1 MQPIDFKP
9 IVVDHYIRHPRMQ
22 VEDLYKLAH
31 QAAMGSEHA
40 VIDIQSA
47 REWLINELDNLPLTS
62 VEPLIDMISPDRSIV
77 RVHLK
82 PFIESGG
89 DPENLLQAFMRTANE
104 FHGST
109 DMLRAYW
116 KDIKV
121 LAQLGEI
128 PFPLDSLK
136 SFINLME
143 AAKYPAV
150 HHSAQYQQAYHPNYR
165 VIAHKFLPSGTPNQ
179 EFQSAR

>member
-1 MQPIDFKP
+1 MEPIDFKP
-9 IVVDHYIRHPRMQ
+9 IVVDHYFRYPRMQ

-47 REWLINELDNLPLTS
+47 RQWLSNELEKLPLTS
-62 VEPLIDMISPDRSIV
+62 AEPLIDLISPDRNIA

-82 PFIESGG
+82 PFFESGG
-89 DPENLLQAFMRTANE
+89 DPENLLQAFLRTANE
-104 FHGST
+104 FHGSM
-109 DMLRAYW
+109 DLLRVYW

-128 PFPLDSLK
+128 PVPPDSLEA
-136 SFINLME
+136 FIGRME

-165 VIAHKFLPSGTPNQ
+165 VVAYKFLPLGTPNQ
-179 EFQSAR
+179 DF

>member
-1 MQPIDFKP
+1 MEPIDFKP
-9 IVVDHYIRHPRMQ
+9 IVEDHYFRYPRMQ

-47 REWLINELDNLPLTS
+47 RQWLSNELENLPLTS
-62 VEPLIDMISPDRSIV
+62 AEPLIDLISPDRNIA

-89 DPENLLQAFMRTANE
+89 DPENLLQAFLRTANQ

-109 DMLRAYW
+109 DLLRAYW
-116 KDIKV
+116 MDIKV

-128 PFPLDSLK
+128 PFPPDSLK
-136 SFINLME
+136 AFIGRME
-143 AAKYPAV
+143 VCKIPCCPPFRTV
-150 HHSAQYQQAYHPNYR
+150 PTGLSPE
-165 VIAHKFLPSGTPNQ
+165 LPGGRTQVPSIRNP
-179 EFQSAR
+179 